1 MSKESTYEKII
12 GSIIDSVQYIKK
24 VDNDKEM
31 ADTYID
37 TYTTKQQRLRDKKVT
52 ELLEQYVEGYK
63 YKNQSNKWYKG
74 ILLGCSCTIL
84 IAFSVIFIILIL
96 KMDFTNQNTSPSSL
110 IEIISVCITFLS
122 LIIGILTIIAKYVFP
137 EKEEEYITRIV
148 EIIQNNDLENKKE
161 NIAAQLK
168 SAREKQDTKKELDII
183 DKL

>member
-1 MSKESTYEKII
+1 M
-12 GSIIDSVQYIKK
+12 
-24 VDNDKEM
+24 
-31 ADTYID
+31 
-37 TYTTKQQRLRDKKVT
+37 
-52 ELLEQYVEGYK
+52 EQYVEGYK

-96 KMDFTNQNTSPSSL
+96 KMDFTNQNTSPGSL

-148 EIIQNNDLENKKE
+148 KLYKIMIWRIRKKILRL
-161 NIAAQLK
+161 N
-168 SAREKQDTKKELDII
+168 
-183 DKL
+183 